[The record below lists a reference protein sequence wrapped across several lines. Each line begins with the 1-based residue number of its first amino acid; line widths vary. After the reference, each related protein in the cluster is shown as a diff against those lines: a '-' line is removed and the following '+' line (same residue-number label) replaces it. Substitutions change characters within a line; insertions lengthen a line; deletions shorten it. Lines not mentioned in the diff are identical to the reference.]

1 MVTFDYGMKDRNP
14 IDEVRFYGKSNPDKP
29 LFFRKD
35 EVSNMLPEMFAE
47 QHIRVYFRKNDPKL
61 LEKAQRCFLRW
72 CGRQKCT
79 TPKGGDA
86 LAELTPMKSAQQGG
100 PSNMERRLSYQE

>member
-35 EVSNMLPEMFAE
+35 EVCCCFSI
-47 QHIRVYFRKNDPKL
+47 QVDVYVVKF
-61 LEKAQRCFLRW
+61 
-72 CGRQKCT
+72 CT
-79 TPKGGDA
+79 HEDGA
-86 LAELTPMKSAQQGG
+86 
-100 PSNMERRLSYQE
+100 